1 MVKVSHH
8 IVVRYCHCSTLL
20 SAAKGEETTEAA
32 ATAVAARMEVARG
45 VAMEAAVSAE
55 TATATEATA
64 RGAAARAAAG
74 KWPLLSDIVIVRHY
88 CPILS
93 FSKIWSEFVRMHQII

>member
-45 VAMEAAVSAE
+45 VAMEAAGSA
-55 TATATEATA
+55 AAATEAAA